1 VHIDQ
6 PHSWSHTP
14 DVAEGLFQ
22 LGLHP
27 EMAGHTLHLPVP
39 PPLSGRT
46 MLSALAAVLGT
57 ELVVRR
63 MPKAML
69 RMMGWINPMMRELP
83 EMQYQFENPFV
94 TWNPLVI
101 SDARIRNLLP
111 IGPTPLKD
119 QMPATAHSMT
129 AGSISDAAEA
139 STSMRQATKSTQ
151 GL

>member
-1 VHIDQ
+1 
-6 PHSWSHTP
+6 
-14 DVAEGLFQ
+14 
-22 LGLHP
+22 
-27 EMAGHTLHLPVP
+27 
-39 PPLSGRT
+39 
-46 MLSALAAVLGT
+46 MLTELAAELGT
-57 ELVVRR
+57 ELGVRR

-94 TWNPLVI
+94 TWNPFVI

-111 IGPTPLKD
+111 IKPTPLKD
-119 QMPATAHSMT
+119 QMRATGYSMT

-151 GL
+151 GP